1 MQILST
7 ALPFRRDVSGRRQ
20 NKTAPVDRAMN
31 GFTLL
36 ELLVVIAILAL
47 LAGIVGSQVI
57 GYLGGAKV
65 DTARIQLSN
74 IEASLDL
81 YRLDAGRYP
90 TDLKAL
96 VERPSDAK
104 RWNGPY
110 LKKASGLFDPWGELY
125 QYRFPGQHGAF
136 DLYTLGADGAEGGDG
151 ENQDVKNW

>member
-1 MQILST
+1 MQSMSIIR
-7 ALPFRRDVSGRRQ
+7 PIHRRDRRRRPE
-20 NKTAPVDRAMN
+20 NTPPDETKMN

-65 DTARIQLSN
+65 DTAKIQMSN

-81 YRLDAGRYP
+81 YRLDAGQYP
-90 TDLKAL
+90 AELKAL

-125 QYRFPGQHGAF
+125 QYRFPGQHGAY
-136 DLYTLGADGAEGGDG
+136 DLYSYGADGTEGGDG

>member
-1 MQILST
+1 MQIVSTTLS
-7 ALPFRRDVSGRRQ
+7 LRLCDRGNRRRK
-20 NKTAPVDRAMN
+20 NAPDHREMN

-57 GYLGGAKV
+57 GYLGGAKT
-65 DTARIQLSN
+65 DTARIQQSN

-81 YRLDAGRYP
+81 YRLDAGQYP
-90 TDLKAL
+90 GELKAL

-125 QYRFPGQHGAF
+125 QYRFPGQHGAY
-136 DLYTLGADGAEGGDG
+136 DLFTLGADGAEGGDG